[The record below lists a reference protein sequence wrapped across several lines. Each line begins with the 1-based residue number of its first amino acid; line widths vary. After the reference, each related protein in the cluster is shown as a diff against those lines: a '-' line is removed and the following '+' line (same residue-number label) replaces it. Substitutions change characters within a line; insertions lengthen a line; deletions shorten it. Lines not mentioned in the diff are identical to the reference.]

1 MYQYRL
7 EILRG
12 ILLAVV
18 VAGPAWSGETSYQ
31 GHGVVK
37 EVDAAAGTVTIDH
50 DEIPGLMMGMTMAF
64 SVSDPKLLDGIAPEQ
79 VVDFQL
85 RDENGRYVVT
95 EIQPPAAGAGPDA
108 HGHMEGHAGEG
119 HCAGMAGD
127 RPRCGHGMAPPGCCA
142 ATTR

>member
-1 MYQYRL
+1 MCQYRL
-7 EILRG
+7 AILRG
-12 ILLAVV
+12 MLFTVAL
-18 VAGPAWSGETSYQ
+18 AGPVWSGEISHQ

-64 SVSDPKLLDGIAPEQ
+64 SVSDPKLLDGIAPKQ

-95 EIQPPAAGAGPDA
+95 EIQPVAGGAGPDA
-108 HGHMEGHAGEG
+108 HGHMEGHAAEG
-119 HCAGMAGD
+119 RCAGMAGD
-127 RPRCGHGMAPPGCCA
+127 RPACSHEMAPTGCCG